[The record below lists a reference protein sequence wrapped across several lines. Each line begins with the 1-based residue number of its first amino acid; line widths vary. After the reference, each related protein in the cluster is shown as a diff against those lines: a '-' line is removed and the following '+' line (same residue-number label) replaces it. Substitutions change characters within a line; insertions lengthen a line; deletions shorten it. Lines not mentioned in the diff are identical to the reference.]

1 MSTEKWKPIPGFPRH
16 TVSDRGRV
24 AVTRDNGNTLILAQ
38 SHRFRSPSV
47 DLVNAGESVTR
58 ARVSELVEMAFGD
71 DDTFESP
78 NRVWVPPEYDV
89 IPDWLSPKGR
99 GYWKA

>member
-24 AVTRDNGNTLILAQ
+24 QVTRDNGNTLIL
-38 SHRFRSPSV
+38 SIEPKYKTV

-58 ARVSELVEMAFGD
+58 SKVAALVAMAFD
-71 DDTFESP
+71 DDASFESAR
-78 NRVWVPPEYDV
+78 RVYVEPEYDV
-89 IPDWLSPKGR
+89 IPDWVSPKGR
-99 GYWKA
+99 GYWKEG